1 MDIPEQDYKRIAEEI
16 YSEQSPVGIDAQK
29 THVVILYKL
38 EQIEAR
44 LKRLE
49 AALTSS

>member
-1 MDIPEQDYKRIAEEI
+1 MNVPEQDYKRIAEEI

-29 THVVILYKL
+29 THVMILHKL
-38 EQIEAR
+38 EQIDER

-49 AALTSS
+49 SAQASD

>member
-1 MDIPEQDYKRIAEEI
+1 MDVPEQEYKRIAEEI

-29 THVVILYKL
+29 THVMILYTL
-38 EQIEAR
+38 ERIAAR

-49 AALTSS
+49 AAQTSD